1 MYPCCTWA
9 GTLGPPAKHAGT
21 HPGRRINPN
30 SELWERL
37 LKPAEGWGSGTAAGH
52 QLPSRNVRCWLKGTG
67 LRNWD
72 SMLLHSSR
80 HTLSDLNIP
89 TYCCFAKVLETHS
102 SNSSSFVAKQILFR
116 LLGLL
121 CLCWKVTLQSAV
133 SVPIEDQR
141 CALNYTIEF
150 FSAKDDRTGIWYSQ
164 Q

>member
-1 MYPCCTWA
+1 M
-9 GTLGPPAKHAGT
+9 
-21 HPGRRINPN
+21 HPGRRINSN

-37 LKPAEGWGSGTAAGH
+37 LKANLPRDGAMALQQDTSFPPEMYTAGW
-52 QLPSRNVRCWLKGTG
+52 KGTG

-102 SNSSSFVAKQILFR
+102 SNSSSFVAEQILFR

-133 SVPIEDQR
+133 SVPTEDQR
-141 CALNYTIEF
+141 YALNYTVEF
-150 FSAKDDRTGIWYSQ
+150 FSAKDDRTGIRYSQ